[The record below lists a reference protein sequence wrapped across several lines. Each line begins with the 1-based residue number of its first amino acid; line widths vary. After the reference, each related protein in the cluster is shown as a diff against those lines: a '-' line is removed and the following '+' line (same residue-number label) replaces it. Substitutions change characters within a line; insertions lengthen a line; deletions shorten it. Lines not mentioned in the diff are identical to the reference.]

1 MESGLGDVHA
11 NVAFVEGED
20 DAAIGR
26 RAGGDIDEE
35 VEDGLEQVG
44 FLALSTVDCILFE
57 AIFFGDE
64 LC

>member
-1 MESGLGDVHA
+1 MLWTA
-11 NVAFVEGED
+11 KVAFVEGDD

-35 VEDGLEQVG
+35 VEEGLEQVV

>member
-1 MESGLGDVHA
+1 M
-11 NVAFVEGED
+11 FVEGED

-35 VEDGLEQVG
+35 VEEGLEQVV

>member
-1 MESGLGDVHA
+1 M
-11 NVAFVEGED
+11 FVEGED
-20 DAAIGR
+20 AAAIGR

-35 VEDGLEQVG
+35 VEEGLEQVV
-44 FLALSTVDCILFE
+44 FLAVSTVDCIVFE